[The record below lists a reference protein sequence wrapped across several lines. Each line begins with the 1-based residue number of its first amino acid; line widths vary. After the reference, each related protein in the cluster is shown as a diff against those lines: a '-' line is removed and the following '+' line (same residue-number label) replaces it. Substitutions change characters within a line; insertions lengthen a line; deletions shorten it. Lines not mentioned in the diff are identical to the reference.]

1 MPTYRTKKYLS
12 LYLKILSTP
21 SKNGE
26 IMSKIACF
34 KAYDIRGKVPSE
46 LNNELGYKIGRAFSK
61 LTQAKKIVIG
71 YDIRKS
77 SLEISEAL
85 KNGLTDSGADVIDI
99 GLCGT
104 EMIYF
109 STPFFDADGGI
120 MITASHNPSEYNGM
134 KFVAKGSVPVG
145 YDSGLNEVEKM
156 IVNNELGEISKT
168 KGTVTKKEVMK
179 EFITHLSQFY
189 DAKKINS
196 LKVVVNA
203 GNGCA
208 GVALDSLESKL
219 PVKMIKMF
227 NNPDGNFPNGVPNPM
242 FEENRKP
249 TIEIIKRENAD
260 LGVAWD
266 GDYDRCFF
274 FDEHGNFIE
283 GYYIVGL
290 LAKSILKNH
299 PGEKIVHDPRLVW
312 NTIEVVEK
320 SGGKTVVSKSGHAFI
335 KQKMREVNSIYG
347 GEMSAHHYFR
357 ENAYSDSGMIPFL
370 LILQLMSEEKK
381 KLSELVD
388 EMIADYPCSGEIN
401 STINDPSGK
410 IKEIEKKY
418 SDGKID
424 HLDGVSIEYPD
435 WRFNLRMSNTEP
447 ILRLNVE
454 SRGDERLM
462 RQKTDELLK
471 IIRS

>member
-1 MPTYRTKKYLS
+1 MA
-12 LYLKILSTP
+12 KI
-21 SKNGE
+21 NG
-26 IMSKIACF
+26 F

-46 LNNELGYKIGRAFSK
+46 LNPEMAYKIGKAFSK
-61 LTQAKKIVIG
+61 FTNAKKVVVG
-71 YDIRKS
+71 RDIRDS
-77 SLEISEAL
+77 SKELSDSL
-85 KNGLTDSGADVIDI
+85 TKGLTENGASVIDI

-104 EMIYF
+104 EMVYF
-109 STPFFDADGGI
+109 STPHFNADGGI
-120 MITASHNPSEYNGM
+120 MITASHNPPEYNGM
-134 KFVAKGSVPVG
+134 KFVKKDSVPVG
-145 YDSGLNEVEKM
+145 YDSGLNKVEEL
-156 IVNNELGEISKT
+156 ILSNNLDVKTET
-168 KGTVTKKEVMK
+168 KGKVESVDVMHA
-179 EFITHLSQFY
+179 FIENLKRFY
-189 DAKKINS
+189 DSKKINK

-208 GVALDSLESKL
+208 GLSLDQLEPKL
-219 PVKMIKMF
+219 PVEMIKLF
-227 NNPDGNFPNGVPNPM
+227 NNPDGSFPNGVPNPM
-242 FEENRKP
+242 LGENRRS
-249 TIEIIKRENAD
+249 TIEEIKKQKAD

-299 PGEKIVHDPRLVW
+299 PGENIVHDPRLVW
-312 NTIEVVEK
+312 NTEEIVK
-320 SGGKTVVSKSGHAFI
+320 RHGGKPVVSKSGHAYI
-335 KQKMREVNSIYG
+335 KEKMREVNAVYG

-370 LILQLMSEEKK
+370 LVLQLMSTENK

-388 EMIADYPCSGEIN
+388 EMIKEYPCSGEIN
-401 STINDPSGK
+401 STIDDPAGK

-424 HLDGVSIEYPD
+424 ELDGISIEYPN

-454 SRGDERLM
+454 SRGDEKLM
-462 RQKTDELLK
+462 KEKTEGLLK
-471 IIRS
+471 LIRE

>member
-1 MPTYRTKKYLS
+1 MA
-12 LYLKILSTP
+12 KI
-21 SKNGE
+21 NG
-26 IMSKIACF
+26 F

-46 LNNELGYKIGRAFSK
+46 LNPEMAYKIGKAFSK
-61 LTQAKKIVIG
+61 FTNAKKVVVG
-71 YDIRKS
+71 RDIRDS
-77 SLEISEAL
+77 SKELSDSL
-85 KNGLTDSGADVIDI
+85 TKGLTENGASVIDI

-104 EMIYF
+104 EMVYF
-109 STPFFDADGGI
+109 STPHFNADGGI
-120 MITASHNPSEYNGM
+120 MITASHNPPEYNGM
-134 KFVAKGSVPVG
+134 KFVKKDSVPLG
-145 YDSGLNEVEKM
+145 YDSGLNKVEEL
-156 IVNNELGEISKT
+156 ILSNNLDVKTET
-168 KGTVTKKEVMK
+168 KGKVESVDVMHA
-179 EFITHLSQFY
+179 FIENLKRFY
-189 DAKKINS
+189 DSKKINK

-208 GVALDSLESKL
+208 GLSLDQLEPKL
-219 PVKMIKMF
+219 PVEMIKLF
-227 NNPDGNFPNGVPNPM
+227 NNPDGSFPNGVPNPM
-242 FEENRKP
+242 LEENRRS
-249 TIEIIKRENAD
+249 TIEEIKKQKAD

-299 PGEKIVHDPRLVW
+299 PGENIVHDPRLVW
-312 NTIEVVEK
+312 NTEEIVK
-320 SGGKTVVSKSGHAFI
+320 RHGGKPVVSKSGHAYI
-335 KQKMREVNSIYG
+335 KEKMREVNAVYG

-370 LILQLMSEEKK
+370 LVLQLMSTENK

-388 EMIADYPCSGEIN
+388 EMIKEYPCSGEIN
-401 STINDPSGK
+401 STIDDPAGK

-424 HLDGVSIEYPD
+424 ELDGISIEYPN

-454 SRGDERLM
+454 SRGDEKLM
-462 RQKTDELLK
+462 KEKTEGLLK
-471 IIRS
+471 LIRE